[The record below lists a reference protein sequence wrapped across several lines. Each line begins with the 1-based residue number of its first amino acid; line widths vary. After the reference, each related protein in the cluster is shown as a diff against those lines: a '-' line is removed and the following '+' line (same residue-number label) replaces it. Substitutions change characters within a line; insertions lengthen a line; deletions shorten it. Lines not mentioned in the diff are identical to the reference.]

1 MKAISIHQPWANYVV
16 LGIKQYETRSWP
28 TKIRGRVAIHA
39 AKIKNSE
46 YEEGMA
52 LGAIIGTVEITDCC
66 PVEILRN
73 SLSKDEIKR
82 GDFSDGRYAWK
93 LKHPVCF
100 EKPILLRG
108 YQGFWNLDD
117 NLVKQIEKQSR
128 AC

>member
-1 MKAISIHQPWANYVV
+1 MG
-16 LGIKQYETRSWP
+16 LKQYETRSWP

-66 PVEILRN
+66 PVELLRN
-73 SLSKDEIKR
+73 SLPKDEIKR
-82 GDFSDGRYAWK
+82 GDFSDGRYAWE
-93 LKHPVCF
+93 LKHPVFLKSRFCYAG
-100 EKPILLRG
+100 IRV
-108 YQGFWNLDD
+108 FWNLDD
-117 NLVKQIEKQSR
+117 NLVKQIEKQSG